1 MVFAFCLA
9 LFICGIS
16 SGRFQIEGTS
26 LSQPTQEGLVR
37 GISRWS
43 LIAVAINGTIGA
55 GIFGLPSKVF
65 AQTGAYSLLAFIA
78 CALVVV
84 FIILC
89 FAEVGS
95 RYSATGGPYLYAR
108 QAFGSAVGFEVG
120 WLLWLARLT
129 AFAANC
135 NLLVDYLGFFWPQAT
150 TVYWR
155 EAAIIAVVAL
165 LTLVNVIGVRDTAMV
180 SNVFTIG
187 KLIPMVLFIAAG
199 LFFINADNY
208 SLADP
213 PGYGAFSQSVLM
225 LIYAFTGFEMAVIP
239 AGETDDPQRN
249 LPRAILTSIAVV
261 ALLYIGI
268 QFVCIGTLPG
278 LATSQRPI
286 ADASNLFLGRAG
298 AALISAGIIV
308 SIIGN
313 LNVLILAASRL
324 PFAMGEG
331 GELPRW
337 LARTHRRFHTPHIAI
352 LITIVV
358 MLALTLWSTFSTQVK
373 ISAITRLLSYS
384 VTCAA
389 LIALR
394 KNSDAPPA
402 RFKAPVG
409 VALAIASL
417 ALAVW
422 LLSNSTLMD
431 ARDTAIAAIIGIV
444 IFFAYRLARRKAVS

>member
-1 MVFAFCLA
+1 M
-9 LFICGIS
+9 
-16 SGRFQIEGTS
+16 
-26 LSQPTQEGLVR
+26 SQPTEERLVR

-65 AQTGAYSLLAFIA
+65 AATGTYSLLAFIA
-78 CALVVV
+78 CALVVL

-95 RYSATGGPYLYAR
+95 RFSATGGPYLYAR

-150 TVYWR
+150 AVYYR
-155 EAAIIAVVAL
+155 EAVIIAVVAL

-187 KLIPMVLFIAAG
+187 KLIPMVVFIAVG

-208 SLADP
+208 SLAEP
-213 PGYGAFSQSVLM
+213 PGYGTFSQAVLM

-239 AGETDDPQRN
+239 AGETRDPQRN

-298 AALISAGIIV
+298 AALISAGVIV

-331 GELPRW
+331 GELPGW
-337 LARTHRRFHTPHIAI
+337 LARTHRRFHTPHFAI
-352 LITIVV
+352 LITIAV
-358 MLALTLWSTFSTQVK
+358 MLALTLWSTFGTQVR

-384 VTCAA
+384 ITCAA

-394 KNSDAPPA
+394 KSSDAPPA
-402 RFKAPVG
+402 RFTAPAGMV
-409 VALAIASL
+409 LAIASL

-422 LLSNSTLMD
+422 LLSNSTLLD
-431 ARDTAIAAIIGIV
+431 ARDTAIAAAIGIV
-444 IFFAYRLARRKAVS
+444 IFFAYRLTRRKVIPST

>member
-1 MVFAFCLA
+1 V
-9 LFICGIS
+9 FICGVIS
-16 SGRFQIEGTS
+16 VWGKS
-26 LSQPTQEGLVR
+26 LAQPTHEGLVR

-65 AQTGAYSLLAFIA
+65 AQTGAYSLLAFIV

-84 FIILC
+84 CIILC

-95 RYSATGGPYLYAR
+95 RFSATGGPYLYAR
-108 QAFGSAVGFEVG
+108 EAFGAAVGFEVG

-150 TVYWR
+150 GLYWR
-155 EAAIIAVVAL
+155 EAAIITVVLL
-165 LTLVNVIGVRDTAMV
+165 LTIVNVIGVRDTAMV

-187 KLIPMVLFIAAG
+187 KLIPMVLFIAIG

-208 SLADP
+208 SFAER

-239 AGETDDPQRN
+239 AGETRDPQRN
-249 LPRAILTSIAVV
+249 LPRAILTAIAVV
-261 ALLYIGI
+261 AVLYIGI

-278 LATSQRPI
+278 LATSQKPL

-298 AALISAGIIV
+298 AALISAGVII

-352 LITIVV
+352 LITIAV
-358 MLALTLWSTFSTQVK
+358 MLALTLWSTFSTQVR

-394 KNSDAPPA
+394 KRSDAPPA
-402 RFKAPVG
+402 LFKAPAG

-417 ALAVW
+417 VLAVW
-422 LLSNSTLMD
+422 LLSNSTLLD
-431 ARDTAIAAIIGIV
+431 ARDTAIAAAIGMV
-444 IFFAYRLARRKAVS
+444 IFFAYWLARRKAVSLT